1 MAITFQL
8 DIVTLD
14 GKVFSEPVQH
24 LRAPGQEGSFGVLN
38 GHTPFLTSLQIGVV
52 EVTQENQTRTLAV
65 SGGYIEVMPFCTTIL
80 AETAEFAEDI
90 DVLRANAAKQRAEER
105 LKARDD
111 NLDEAR
117 ARAALARSLN
127 RLRIAG
133 HCEQGHSKS
142 IPLNLK
148 PVHQFR

>member
-1 MAITFQL
+1 MTSSFQL

-14 GKVFSEPVQH
+14 GKFFSESVQH
-24 LRAPGQEGSFGVLN
+24 LRAPGREGSFGVLN
-38 GHTPFLTSLQIGVV
+38 GHTPFLTSLRIGVV
-52 EVTQENQTRTLAV
+52 EVTQEGQIRRLAV
-65 SGGYIEVMPFCTTIL
+65 SGGYMEVMPFCTTIL

-105 LKARDD
+105 LKAHAADV
-111 NLDEAR
+111 DEAR

-133 HCEQGHSKS
+133 YREQG
-142 IPLNLK
+142 
-148 PVHQFR
+148 

>member
-1 MAITFQL
+1 MAISFQL

-14 GKVFSEPVQH
+14 GKVFSEAVQH
-24 LRAPGQEGSFGVLN
+24 LRAPGREGSFGVLA

-52 EVTQENQTRTLAV
+52 EIAQEGQTRKLAV
-65 SGGYIEVMPFCTTIL
+65 SGGYIEVMPFCTTLL
-80 AETAEFAEDI
+80 AQTAEFAEDI

-105 LKARDD
+105 LKNRDA
-111 NLDEAR
+111 NIDEAR

-133 HCEQGHSKS
+133 YRE
-142 IPLNLK
+142 
-148 PVHQFR
+148 RE